1 MFTIRPPP
9 PLLHVRPHRLG
20 AVEGAGQV
28 HAQVALPELR
38 HLVGKLADVVERA
51 GVVDEDVHRAELVD
65 DAPHGLFDLS
75 PVGHVALDRG
85 RAAPE
90 RRDLLRGRLRVD
102 EPLRPRRLR
111 ERPVSLRLLARVG
124 LDLDVRDDDVGA
136 GARKRQRV
144 GATEPARPAGD
155 ERNAPR
161 EVDLDA
167 QSRGIRSSRAI
178 TSRWICEVPS

>member
-1 MFTIRPPP
+1 MFTIRP
-9 PLLHVRPHRLG
+9 HRLR

-28 HAQVALPELR
+28 HPQVPLPELR

-51 GVVDEDVHRAELVD
+51 GVVDEDVDRAELVD
-65 DAPHGLFDLS
+65 DTLHGLLDLS

-85 RAAPE
+85 RAAPQ
-90 RRDLLRGRLRVD
+90 RRDLLRGGLGVD
-102 EPLRPRRLR
+102 EALGPRRLR
-111 ERPVSLRLLARVG
+111 EGPVFPRLFTRVG

-144 GATEPARPAGD
+144 GSTEAPRAAGHEGD
-155 ERNAPR
+155 APR
-161 EVDLDA
+161 EVNLDA

-178 TSRWICEVPS
+178 TSRWIWDVPS